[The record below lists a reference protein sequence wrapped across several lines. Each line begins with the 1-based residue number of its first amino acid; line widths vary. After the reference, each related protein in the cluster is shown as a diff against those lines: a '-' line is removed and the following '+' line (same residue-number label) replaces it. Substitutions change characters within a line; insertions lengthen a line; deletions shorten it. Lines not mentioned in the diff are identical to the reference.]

1 MKPYKFDNIDNIGLT
16 DNTDNIDNKVGNIII
31 IINISWVIRG

>member
-31 IINISWVIRG
+31 IINISGVIRG

>member
-16 DNTDNIDNKVGNIII
+16 DNIDNIDNKVGNIII
-31 IINISWVIRG
+31 IINISGVIRG